1 MMGLRLRYQIAGFL
15 FVLFTVVVLTM
26 GYFNVSILNDQ
37 VRRLSLYR
45 SKTTAKNTFKILDRF
60 VPADVTS
67 IEEFLKRKKAFN
79 EFLKYISSIES
90 LRNFQIYDSHN
101 NLIYSRLPYKDVL
114 IDNKPALKEVVKTNE
129 PVIKVWAVDLYD
141 GRGEEIESYGVLE
154 TRMLVGDYYIPI
166 DRKGEL
172 IGIARISVKLEK
184 TSALTKVFF
193 IGNLSLSI
201 VFILTAFIAIYVWSK
216 NAIDRPLKYL
226 LQAQDQLS
234 RGDFDAHVELELP
247 ANNELGIIANSFN
260 RMAQELKVYKEE
272 LEQKSKKLELL
283 NEQYR
288 KLNDSLEQE
297 VDNKTREQREF
308 FSLVTHDLKIPLA
321 AIKGYTSLLKKVK
334 TGRLNN
340 KQEQFVHSIET
351 SCTHLLNMVRN
362 MLDSVKYDEGKVY
375 YYQEKF
381 DLKELISEVQG
392 QLHPIISEKSINLI
406 ISIPEYCNMVFADR
420 TKIGQ
425 VFSNIISNAIDHLP
439 DGGKV
444 EIKARDTRDMIEIC
458 ISDNGSGIPPEQL
471 PLIFNK
477 FKQIP
482 GKESPSTSL
491 GLGLY
496 IVKKIMEGHEMKTWA
511 KSTEGEGSEFY
522 FTLKE
527 AVMNDD
533 GSLRT
538 EAEGEDIE

>member
-26 GYFNVSILNDQ
+26 GYFNISILNDQ

-45 SKTTAKNTFKILDRF
+45 SKTTAENIFEILDRF
-60 VPADVTS
+60 IPKDINS
-67 IEEFLKRKKAFN
+67 IEEFVKRKKVFN
-79 EFLKYISSIES
+79 DFLKYISNIES
-90 LRNFQIYDSHN
+90 LRNFQFYDSHGN
-101 NLIYSRLPYKDVL
+101 MLYSRLPYRDMHV
-114 IDNKPALKEVVKTNE
+114 DNKPTLKEVVETNK
-129 PVIKVWAVDLYD
+129 PVIKVWAVDLYN

-166 DRKGEL
+166 DRKREL
-172 IGIARISVKLEK
+172 IGIARISIRLEK
-184 TSALTKVFF
+184 TSALMKVFF
-193 IGNLSLSI
+193 VGNLSLSV
-201 VFILTAFIAIYVWSK
+201 VFILTAFIAIYVWSE
-216 NAIDRPLKYL
+216 NAIDRPLRYL

-260 RMAQELKVYKEE
+260 RMAQELKIYKEE
-272 LEQKSKKLELL
+272 LEQKSLKLEDL
-283 NEQYR
+283 NKQYR
-288 KLNDSLEQE
+288 ELNDSLEQE

-308 FSLVTHDLKIPLA
+308 FSLITHDLKIPLA
-321 AIKGYTSLLKKVK
+321 AIKGYTSLLKKIK
-334 TGRLNN
+334 TGTLNK
-340 KQEQFVHSIET
+340 KQQHFIHSIET
-351 SCTHLLNMVRN
+351 SCTHLLNMVKN

-375 YYQEKF
+375 YYQEEF
-381 DLKELISEVQG
+381 DLLGLISEIRG
-392 QLHPIISEKSINLI
+392 HLHPIISEKSINLI
-406 ISIPEYCNMVFADR
+406 TSIPECCNRVYADR
-420 TKIGQ
+420 SKIGQ
-425 VFSNIISNAIDHLP
+425 VFSNIIGNAIDHLP

-444 EIKARDTRDMIEIC
+444 EIKARYSGDMVEIC
-458 ISDNGSGIPPEQL
+458 ISDNGPGIPPEQL

-496 IVKKIMEGHEMKTWA
+496 IVKKIMEGHGMKAWA

-522 FTLKE
+522 FTLKKT
-527 AVMNDD
+527 
-533 GSLRT
+533 L
-538 EAEGEDIE
+538 GEVRG